1 MLFAV
6 WLLAV
11 LSDPSLPSEI
21 AGSPGAFIPIKPKTT
36 GKIVKFVALDAGL
49 NLFPSDLLADKT
61 ATVASSVTPGRYR
74 VLAYTSL
81 DGAPS
86 DPAITVIVI
95 GGVNPPDVPPDPEDP
110 LAKAIEALWGAIQEQ
125 DREANR
131 AKLVVVYRRA
141 AQIAMNTEISTV
153 GALYSAM
160 RDESNKLIPAT
171 ALRSIREKAGEA
183 VCEVAPTAP
192 ATKLTPESRA
202 KISEMYGRLAK
213 IVEGLK

>member
-6 WLLAV
+6 WLAV
-11 LSDPSLPSEI
+11 LFDPTLPSEI
-21 AGSPGAFIPIKPKTT
+21 AGQPGAFIAIKPKTA
-36 GKIVKFVALDAGL
+36 GKVVKFVALDSGI

-74 VLAYTSL
+74 ILAYTAL

-86 DPAITVIVI
+86 EPAIVTVVI
-95 GGVNPPDVPPDPEDP
+95 GGVAPPDVPPDPEDP
-110 LAKAIEALWGAIQEQ
+110 LAKAIESLWGALQEP
-125 DREANR
+125 DRETNKS
-131 AKLVVVYRRA
+131 KLVTVYRRA
-141 AQIAMNTEISTV
+141 AQIAMNNEIGTV
-153 GALYSAM
+153 GGLYSAM

-171 ALRSIREKAGEA
+171 VLKSIREKAGEA

-192 ATKLTPESRA
+192 ATKLTSELRA
-202 KISEMYGRLAK
+202 KIAEIYNRLAK